1 MESVRTTCQENLRIW
16 NSTAQQS
23 TKHFQF
29 SLWSRQKHQKRLSQV
44 IFTFPEICSVEST
57 AIAQP
62 KRFCLKTR
70 TIDMM
75 SIHESQ
81 VFELRVEMRIKVCDP
96 RFFF

>member
-1 MESVRTTCQENLRIW
+1 MVE
-16 NSTAQQS
+16 
-23 TKHFQF
+23 TKTP
-29 SLWSRQKHQKRLSQV
+29 KRLSQV

-57 AIAQP
+57 AIVQP

-81 VFELRVEMRIKVCDP
+81 VFEQRVEMRIEVCDP
-96 RFFF
+96 RIFFF